1 MNCELRID
9 SLTEEERFNI
19 LPSYLRDYNMDGSC
33 CTENIVDKIKR
44 LEYELVEMK
53 EKLSKIER
61 VMPWVSETFDMDE
74 KKELKQQLEGK

>member
-19 LPSYLRDYNMDGSC
+19 LPSYLRDFNMDGSC
-33 CTENIVDKIKR
+33 YTENIVDKIKR
-44 LEYELVEMK
+44 LEYELIEMK

-74 KKELKQQLEGK
+74 NKDG

>member
-9 SLTEEERFNI
+9 SLSEEERFNI

-33 CTENIVDKIKR
+33 YTENIVDKIKR
-44 LEYELVEMK
+44 LELELIEMK
-53 EKLSKIER
+53 KKLSKIER

-74 KKELKQQLEGK
+74 NKDA

>member
-1 MNCELRID
+1 MNCELKID

-33 CTENIVDKIKR
+33 DTENIVDKIKR
-44 LEYELVEMK
+44 LELELIGMK

-74 KKELKQQLEGK
+74 NKDG

>member
-9 SLTEEERFNI
+9 SLSEEERFNI

-33 CTENIVDKIKR
+33 DTEHIVDKIKR
-44 LEYELVEMK
+44 LEYELIEMK

-74 KKELKQQLEGK
+74 NKDG

>member
-1 MNCELRID
+1 MNCELKID

-19 LPSYLRDYNMDGSC
+19 LPSYLRDFNIDGSC
-33 CTENIVDKIKR
+33 HTENIIDKIKR
-44 LEYELVEMK
+44 LELELIGMK

-74 KKELKQQLEGK
+74 NKDM

>member
-9 SLTEEERFNI
+9 SLSEEERFNI

-74 KKELKQQLEGK
+74 KEDM

>member
-9 SLTEEERFNI
+9 SLTEEEKWQL
-19 LPSYLRDYNMDGSC
+19 LPSYLRDFNMDGSC
-33 CTENIVDKIKR
+33 YTENIVDKIKR
-44 LEYELVEMK
+44 LEYELIEMK

-74 KKELKQQLEGK
+74 NKNM

>member
-9 SLTEEERFNI
+9 SLSEEERINI
-19 LPSYLRDYNMDGSC
+19 LPSYLRDFNMDGSC
-33 CTENIVDKIKR
+33 YTENIVDKIKR
-44 LEYELVEMK
+44 LEYELIEMK

-74 KKELKQQLEGK
+74 NKDG

>member
-1 MNCELRID
+1 MNCELKID
-9 SLTEEERFNI
+9 SLSEEERFNI

-33 CTENIVDKIKR
+33 DTENIVDKIKR

-74 KKELKQQLEGK
+74 NKDG

>member
-9 SLTEEERFNI
+9 SLSEEERFNI

-33 CTENIVDKIKR
+33 YTENIVDKIKL

-74 KKELKQQLEGK
+74 NKDV

>member
-61 VMPWVSETFDMDE
+61 VMPWVSETFDVDE
-74 KKELKQQLEGK
+74 KKDM

>member
-9 SLTEEERFNI
+9 SLSEEERFNI

-74 KKELKQQLEGK
+74 KKDM

>member
-74 KKELKQQLEGK
+74 KKDM

>member
-1 MNCELRID
+1 MNCELKID
-9 SLTEEERFNI
+9 SITEEEKYQL
-19 LPSYLRDYNMDGSC
+19 LPSYLRVFNMDCSC
-33 CTENIVDKIKR
+33 YTENIVDKIKR

-74 KKELKQQLEGK
+74 NKDG